1 MTLGQSIPPSS
12 TERTSVVVK
21 QLLAKLP
28 VDGKVAIGIIVF
40 QLRRRSFGG
49 IFLILSALAPPPGIS
64 LVAGFLMIVPA
75 IQIAIGFR
83 APLLPRFVH
92 RRRIDVS
99 TVRTIAEKA
108 LPWIERIERLVKP
121 RWMPLTHPPMPTI
134 MGLLTIGLAL
144 MVMLPLPL
152 SNFPPALALGAFA
165 LGLLE
170 RDGIMIGIG
179 LLLAT
184 AALAIGGFIAL
195 AVYEGLLLFIE
206 KRLN

>member
-1 MTLGQSIPPSS
+1 MTLRHSIPPPS

-28 VDGKVAIGIIVF
+28 AEGDVPIGIILF
-40 QLRRRSFGG
+40 QMRRRSFGG
-49 IFLILSALAPPPGIS
+49 IFLILSALALLPGIS
-64 LVAGFLMIVPA
+64 LLAGFLMIVPA
-75 IQIAIGFR
+75 VQMAIGFR
-83 APLLPRFVH
+83 APLLPKFVH

-99 TVRTIAEKA
+99 TVRTVAVRA
-108 LPWIERIERLVKP
+108 LPWMERTERFIKP
-121 RWMPLTHPPMPTI
+121 RWMPLTRPPMPTI
-134 MGLLTIGLAL
+134 LGLLTIGLAL

-165 LGLLE
+165 LGLLQ

-179 LLLAT
+179 LILAT
-184 AALAIGGFIAL
+184 AALAIGGIITL
-195 AVYEGLLLFIE
+195 AVYEGLLLLIE